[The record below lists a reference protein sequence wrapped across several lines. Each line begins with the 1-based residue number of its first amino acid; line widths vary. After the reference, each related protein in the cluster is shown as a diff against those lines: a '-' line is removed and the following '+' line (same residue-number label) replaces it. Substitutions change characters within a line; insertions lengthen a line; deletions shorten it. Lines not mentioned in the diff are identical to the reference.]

1 MDFKAILAP
10 KNTLLIGGMIL
21 IWLFPVISIFV
32 SFGER
37 DVITGLIALLIG
49 TISSIILYIL
59 IRIVDIVLPSVS

>member
-1 MDFKAILAP
+1 MNFKVIITP
-10 KNTLLIGGMIL
+10 KNTLLIGGLIL

-49 TISSIILYIL
+49 TIASIILYIL
-59 IRIVDIVLPSVS
+59 IRIVDLVLPSVT

>member
-1 MDFKAILAP
+1 MDFKVILTP
-10 KNTLLIGGMIL
+10 KNTLLIGGLIL

-49 TISSIILYIL
+49 TIASIILYIL
-59 IRIVDIVLPSVS
+59 IRIVDLVLPSVT

>member
-1 MDFKAILAP
+1 MDFKVIITP
-10 KNTLLIGGMIL
+10 KNTLLIGGLIL

-49 TISSIILYIL
+49 TIASIILYIL
-59 IRIVDIVLPSVS
+59 IRIVDLVLPSVT